1 MRLDQPIPGAEFPPL
16 LEKIHD
22 KPGKS
27 NGGRKPIDVIVMFK
41 MLVLQQLDHISDE
54 ELEYQVNDRLSLIK
68 FLGLTLS
75 DSVPDATTI
84 WLFRH
89 QLKQQGQIDELF
101 EQFDCYLRQEG
112 SQAKGGQIVDASLI
126 RVP

>member
-1 MRLDQPIPGAEFPPL
+1 
-16 LEKIHD
+16 
-22 KPGKS
+22 
-27 NGGRKPIDVIVMFK
+27 

-68 FLGLTLS
+68 FLGWTLS